1 MDVAIALNL
10 RQAQVIELYKEYWN
24 LKNLYDLNQV
34 YEEIKG
40 DISSFVNLYK
50 LAKTAGMN
58 TQHVIRLLAIANN
71 YLPSVEYRYEKLK
84 GEEASLQAGNQN
96 SARTFEKLSDEISYL
111 HGILDSYRSSCEEE
125 RRQMGELYQK
135 MIRLEALVDDFQD
148 NNEEYLKIIKTVGE
162 EVLGVIS
169 NVKVL
174 LRYALLS
181 MTESI
186 RNDPERFRSIFNNI
200 SSMID
205 YSSNGQDYMYG
216 QQQQYPSPNYVLNLK
231 YL

>member
-1 MDVAIALNL
+1 
-10 RQAQVIELYKEYWN
+10 
-24 LKNLYDLNQV
+24 
-34 YEEIKG
+34 
-40 DISSFVNLYK
+40 
-50 LAKTAGMN
+50 
-58 TQHVIRLLAIANN
+58 
-71 YLPSVEYRYEKLK
+71 
-84 GEEASLQAGNQN
+84 
-96 SARTFEKLSDEISYL
+96 
-111 HGILDSYRSSCEEE
+111 
-125 RRQMGELYQK
+125 MGELYEK

-162 EVLGVIS
+162 EVLSVIS

-186 RNDPERFRSIFNNI
+186 RNDPERFRSIFNNV

-216 QQQQYPSPNYVLNLK
+216 QQQQYPSLDYGTEANAAILIDEAEKLYNNLVK
-231 YL
+231 DCTNKVIITDCTFSKSSLPSSLPLLPPSNKE